1 MWYLIVSIPDLVFFL
16 TLESPLCTCGKPE
29 SVKHYSEDFE
39 QYEEIRERLKSRLFF
54 GFSCKLFLE
63 NKVEVDFQ
71 EYRKILS
78 EIFEEY
84 ILSTKR
90 FKTQFKKKEKRFL
103 ATEPDTHALYY
114 EEFLP

>member
-54 GFSCKLFLE
+54 GIGNGGFSCKLFLE
-63 NKVEVDFQ
+63 VKEEADFQ
-71 EYRKILS
+71 EYRKILN

-90 FKTQFKKKEKRFL
+90 FKTQFKKKILGNR
-103 ATEPDTHALYY
+103 A
-114 EEFLP
+114 